1 MATPRTTLRDER
13 ETRPSSS
20 TDATG
25 KRIIE
30 LLQQDGRTPYVS
42 IAAQVG
48 LSEGAVRQR
57 VQRLIETGVMQI
69 VAVTDPLVVGF
80 TRQAMIGIKTQGDAG
95 PIADALC
102 QIPQLDYV
110 VTTAGSYDLLVEVIC
125 EGDAELL
132 DILMTRIRTIPGVTH
147 TEVFVYLKLHKQH
160 YDWGIR

>member
-1 MATPRTTLRDER
+1 MTTPRTTLRDER

-57 VQRLIETGVMQI
+57 VQRLIETGVMP
-69 VAVTDPLVVGF
+69 VSYTHLDVYK
-80 TRQAMIGIKTQGDAG
+80 RQHTQR
-95 PIADALC
+95 P
-102 QIPQLDYV
+102 PV
-110 VTTAGSYDLLVEVIC
+110 
-125 EGDAELL
+125 
-132 DILMTRIRTIPGVTH
+132 
-147 TEVFVYLKLHKQH
+147 
-160 YDWGIR
+160 